1 MLALGLTGGIG
12 AGKSAVADLLA
23 SRGAIVVDAD
33 RIAREVVEPGGPA
46 YAPLVDRFGPSV
58 VASDGTV
65 DRAALASVAFADPV
79 ALADLNAITH
89 PVIGVV
95 MAERLAALA
104 CTEAVAVAAIP
115 LLTAVHRQALGLRAV
130 VVVDCPTELA
140 VERLVRLR
148 GMDPADARAR
158 VAAQPSREERLAMAD
173 FVVDNAS
180 SYEDLEAQVASLW
193 GWIERLQRVGR

>member
-1 MLALGLTGGIG
+1 MLVLGLTGGIG

-58 VASDGTV
+58 VAPDGTV

-89 PVIGVV
+89 PAIGVV

-104 CTEAVAVAAIP
+104 CTEAVVVAAIP

-130 VVVDCPTELA
+130 VVVDCPTDLA

-158 VAAQPSREERLAMAD
+158 VAAQPSREERMAMAD